1 MESAKSSTPYMAAP
15 RLAEGWNPERAKN
28 SSKHSPVSRFPTAL
42 RMGSRFRASCKKAAS
57 TVMCMPDTTK
67 MWDTPSSRK
76 LPMSS
81 SEMPLPSPSTMAR
94 RKPASRRGRSL
105 SSARLTWRRIRA
117 SSSPGGW
124 LGFSSTTMPW
134 YWERYAPAWKPSA
147 RREFKVEYSPPP
159 LSKAVKVTAH
169 STQS

>member
-1 MESAKSSTPYMAAP
+1 
-15 RLAEGWNPERAKN
+15 
-28 SSKHSPVSRFPTAL
+28 
-42 RMGSRFRASCKKAAS
+42 
-57 TVMCMPDTTK
+57 MCMPDTTK

-105 SSARLTWRRIRA
+105 SSARPTWRRIRA

-169 STQS
+169 STQSKGWQAKGMVAESRKVKGPTSSSAPPSWPRASTWSR